1 MGSKRPDKTSDSV
14 CAELQRQWD
23 SFAPLDRPDSLW
35 IACRERSLDRVLD
48 QVRECGSVLT
58 LRWPELRLSSDP
70 RARDERLAG
79 IDFAIQ
85 RLGVSE
91 LVILGHSQCDCVREA
106 TPVPATR
113 KRADAEDSPNFYDR
127 MIQRVIARQKSLAAA
142 QQNVIE
148 QLARL
153 TEESCLRDTVAEG
166 RLRLLGMFYLAESD
180 LLLVLDER
188 TGEFLPL
195 GQMLAEDDE
204 DVPTA
209 DWREPQNLS
218 STPITDKFVCSFPP
232 TFSRDFA

>member
-1 MGSKRPDKTSDSV
+1 MRSQRPDETRDSD

-35 IACRERSLDRVLD
+35 VTCCERGLDHVLNR
-48 QVRECGSVLT
+48 VRECGPLLT
-58 LRWPELRLSSDP
+58 LRWPGLRLSSDP
-70 RARDERLAG
+70 AARDERLAG

-85 RLGVSE
+85 RLAVSE
-91 LVILGHSQCDCVREA
+91 LVILCHSQCEFVREA
-106 TPVPATR
+106 TPVPVTR
-113 KRADAEDSPNFYDR
+113 RRADAVDSPNFYDQ

-153 TEESCLRDTVAEG
+153 TEESCLRDAVAEG
-166 RLRLLGMFYLAESD
+166 RLRLVGMFYLAESD
-180 LLLVLDER
+180 LLLMLDER

-209 DWREPQNLS
+209 DWRGPENLS
-218 STPITDKFVCSFPP
+218 STPITDKFMCSF
-232 TFSRDFA
+232 